1 MANAFIKRL
10 LVVACAVFLAA
21 TAAHAAIN
29 VPSDGSDGAFN
40 PTADV
45 TIDLSQAVTGTWSQ
59 DNTANAGKGVYDP
72 IKWAVVFKYSA
83 VNIPAGVTV
92 SFTNNAFRAP
102 VVWLV
107 QGDVTISGI
116 VNLNGQPFGPSG
128 VFSEPGPGGF
138 RGAGTTGSA
147 GLGPGGGL
155 YDGGS
160 YGTKGSG
167 ASGPTYGNAMALP
180 LIGGSGGGGG
190 AGGGAI
196 LIAAG
201 NGVTVN
207 GSIAARGGDGNGYYG
222 TGGGSGGAIRLLADS
237 LTVGASASLGAQ
249 GGGGGGAGRIVLEAN
264 QMQISSPAIGPM
276 ESKFVPADPPRIW
289 PEPAAPSVKITQ
301 VGGVNVPAEPLASF
315 DFPKQDISLATSN
328 AVTVRV
334 EATNVPT
341 SWSVVVRTVPKIGQ
355 DTTTNATLVSGDAS
369 ASVWE
374 AQVTMPKG
382 FAALQARAFNP

>member
-10 LVVACAVFLAA
+10 SVAVCAAFLAA

-40 PTADV
+40 PTSDV
-45 TIDLSQAVTGTWSQ
+45 TIDLTQAVTGTWDQ
-59 DNTANAGKGVYDP
+59 AGTGTGVYDP
-72 IKWAVVFKYSA
+72 VKWAVVFKYSS
-83 VNIPAGVTV
+83 VNISTGVTV

-107 QGDVTISGI
+107 QGDVTISGT
-116 VNLNGQPFGPSG
+116 VNLNGQSGGPAG
-128 VFSEPGPGGF
+128 VFAEPGPGAF
-138 RGAGTTGSA
+138 RGTALSGSA

-155 YDGGS
+155 AAGAGAGS
-160 YGTKGSG
+160 YGTKGTH

-180 LIGGSGGGGG
+180 LIGGSGGSTVGA

-207 GSIAARGGDGNGYYG
+207 GSIAARGGYSPCG
-222 TGGGSGGAIRLLADS
+222 GGGSGGAIRLLADS
-237 LTVGASASLGAQ
+237 LTVGVSASLGAE
-249 GGGGGGAGRIVLEAN
+249 GDGGGGAGRIVLEAN
-264 QMQISSPAIGPM
+264 QTQISSPSISPM
-276 ESKFVPADPPRIW
+276 AAMYVPADPPRIW
-289 PEPAAPSVKITQ
+289 PESAAPSVKITR
-301 VGGVNVPAEPLASF
+301 VGGVNVPADPRASF
-315 DFPKQDISLATSN
+315 DFPKQDISLATSG
-328 AVTVRV
+328 AITVGV

-341 SWSVVVRTVPKIGQ
+341 TWSVVVRTVPKSGQ

-374 AQVTMPKG
+374 AQVTVPKG